1 MNELSPS
8 QAAAIAS
15 GVYLLVDRSV
25 QSLQARGEPLGC
37 EGLFHA
43 DGRSGFQGRSGNL
56 AWHALSGFGYIAAG
70 EGSFAGDVLIATR
83 GTLTTT
89 DWLSNANIGL
99 QLGPSGLPV
108 HAGFHEIWKTFK
120 PSLETFLR
128 GRNPTRI
135 HCVGHSLGGALA
147 TITADMISAG
157 RIADVMLYSFGCPR
171 TGDGIFSRA
180 LTQRVGRG
188 QIHRV
193 FHPSDPVPM
202 IPLFPFWHAPVGQHG
217 LAISNAK
224 GGLINSSAHSMRESY
239 IPALGGSSWLSL
251 AGAAAQRADEAQQAQ
266 GWLER
271 SAQGQSG
278 FVMGSAKL
286 LDMIGRALRWLMLSA
301 AKVAGHSVGAAL
313 SVGATVLDQVAW
325 VLSTGASL
333 SMQVA
338 GYVKTLIGAIFSF
351 LGRSAIGVGDVT
363 VAFLRWVLALLY
375 TSVRAAA
382 QGALA
387 RLR

>member
-1 MNELSPS
+1 MNELLPA

-37 EGLFHA
+37 ERLFHV
-43 DGRSGFQGRSGNL
+43 DDRSGFQGRSGNMV
-56 AWHALSGFGYIAAG
+56 WHSLSGFGYIAAG
-70 EGSFAGDVLIATR
+70 EGPFAGDVLVTTR
-83 GTLTTT
+83 GTLSTA
-89 DWLSNANIGL
+89 DWLSNANVGV
-99 QLGPSGLPV
+99 QFGPSGLPV
-108 HAGFHEIWKTFK
+108 HAGFHEVWKSFK
-120 PSLETFLR
+120 PHLQTFLR

-147 TITADMISAG
+147 TITADMISAA
-157 RIADVMLYSFGCPR
+157 RIADVVLYTFGCPR
-171 TGDGIFSRA
+171 TGDAVFARA
-180 LTQRVGRG
+180 LTQRVGAA

-193 FHPSDPVPM
+193 YHPSDPVPM
-202 IPLFPFWHAPVGQHG
+202 IPLFPFWHAPVGRAG

-224 GGLINSSAHSMRESY
+224 TGLVDKSAHNMLASY
-239 IPALGGSSWLSL
+239 IPAVAGTTWLGLIN
-251 AGAAAQRADEAQQAQ
+251 AASKRADEAQQVQ

-278 FVMGSAKL
+278 FVMGSARL
-286 LDMIGRALRWLMLSA
+286 LDMIGRALQWLMQSA
-301 AKVAGHSVGAAL
+301 FKLAGHGLSAAL

-325 VLSTGASL
+325 ALSTGASL
-333 SMQVA
+333 SIQVA

-351 LGRSAIGVGDVT
+351 LGRSAMGVADVT
-363 VAFLRWVLALLY
+363 VAFLRWVLGLLY